1 MPERSSRRNDGFTLV
16 ELTAVLAILTV
27 LMYIAVPGML
37 SYIKKAE
44 ETAAFNE
51 AQVAAEAVQ
60 RYLNDEKEAGRL
72 TPGRLHRLM
81 NVRLNDP
88 SGPLKPY
95 ISTSSRNARVV
106 SVDVDLAEGR
116 LKSLTY
122 ENKKVRVKV
131 TIEED
136 GTKKVEDA
144 GSDSP

>member
-44 ETAAFNE
+44 ETAAFIE

-95 ISTSSRNARVV
+95 ISTSSRSAMVISVGVYRVGAN
-106 SVDVDLAEGR
+106 LT
-116 LKSLTY
+116 SLTGTHI
-122 ENKKVRVKV
+122 KVRVK
-131 TIEED
+131 
-136 GTKKVEDA
+136 
-144 GSDSP
+144 

>member
-44 ETAAFNE
+44 ETAAFIE

-106 SVDVDLAEGR
+106 ICGCGSGR
-116 LKSLTY
+116 GTF
-122 ENKKVRVKV
+122 
-131 TIEED
+131 EE
-136 GTKKVEDA
+136 
-144 GSDSP
+144 PYI

>member
-1 MPERSSRRNDGFTLV
+1 M
-16 ELTAVLAILTV
+16 
-27 LMYIAVPGML
+27 
-37 SYIKKAE
+37 KK
-44 ETAAFNE
+44 
-51 AQVAAEAVQ
+51 
-60 RYLNDEKEAGRL
+60 

>member
-44 ETAAFNE
+44 ETAAFTE

-60 RYLNDEKEAGRL
+60 RYLNDEKD
-72 TPGRLHRLM
+72 RLHRLM

>member
-1 MPERSSRRNDGFTLV
+1 
-16 ELTAVLAILTV
+16 
-27 LMYIAVPGML
+27 
-37 SYIKKAE
+37 
-44 ETAAFNE
+44 
-51 AQVAAEAVQ
+51 
-60 RYLNDEKEAGRL
+60 
-72 TPGRLHRLM
+72 M

>member
-44 ETAAFNE
+44 ETAAFTE

-95 ISTSSRNARVV
+95 ISTSSRNVV